1 MLELSFLRVG
11 AFVVPFLP
19 TGSGLLVSDLVLAV
33 RLRAGLTSAGAGVF
47 AGALAAA
54 GGAAGAAGA
63 AGFVTAGGGGRA
75 PSRR

>member
-19 TGSGLLVSDLVLAV
+19 AGSGLLESDFVLAV
-33 RLRAGLTSAGAGVF
+33 RLRAGLTSAGVVVF
-47 AGALAAA
+47 AGALATA
-54 GGAAGAAGA
+54 GGAAGVVAAG
-63 AGFVTAGGGGRA
+63 GGGGRA